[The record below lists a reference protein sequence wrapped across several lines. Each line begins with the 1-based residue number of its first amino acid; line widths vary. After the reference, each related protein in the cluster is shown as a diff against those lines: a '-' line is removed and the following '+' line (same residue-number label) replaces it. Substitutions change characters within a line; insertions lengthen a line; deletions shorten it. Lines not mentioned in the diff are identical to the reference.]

1 MFRFWRRIFAVG
13 FAIGVVAG
21 IVITFQM
28 GLDWRIYAAMTG
40 PIIGP
45 IAMEVVTVYAMHELP
60 AQTHSLGP
68 IVRRLSLE
76 DTATSLGG

>member
-28 GLDWRIYAAMTG
+28 ASTG
-40 PIIGP
+40 GF
-45 IAMEVVTVYAMHELP
+45 T
-60 AQTHSLGP
+60 
-68 IVRRLSLE
+68 RR
-76 DTATSLGG
+76 

>member
-1 MFRFWRRIFAVG
+1 
-13 FAIGVVAG
+13 
-21 IVITFQM
+21 
-28 GLDWRIYAAMTG
+28 MTG

-60 AQTHSLGP
+60 ARTHSLGP